1 MATWIEFSA
10 AASDLAAL
18 GRERFE
24 RTEVLLLGTVRKDGT
39 ARISPCEFLFLDG
52 QMMLGMM
59 WQSKKALDLLRDPR
73 CIVHS
78 TVSSKDGQEGEFKL
92 RGRAVDVVDPD
103 LRERNGQAAFEK
115 TGWRPPE
122 PYHLFS
128 IEIERA
134 SFVRYSGEG
143 HQTVI
148 TWRQGGAVLERVR
161 RWTGS
166 GYEPI

>member
-1 MATWIEFSA
+1 VATWDEFATA
-10 AASDLAAL
+10 APDLAEL

-59 WQSKKALDLLRDPR
+59 WQSKKALDLLRDAR
-73 CIVHS
+73 CVVHS
-78 TVSSKDGQEGEFKL
+78 TVSNKDGQEGEFKL
-92 RGRAVDVVDPD
+92 RGRAVDVVDTD
-103 LRERNGQAAFEK
+103 VRERNGKAAFEK

-128 IEIERA
+128 IEIEEA
-134 SFVRYSGEG
+134 AFVRYSGEG

-148 TWRQGGAVLERVR
+148 TWREGGPVLERVR

-166 GYEPI
+166 GYET

>member
-1 MATWIEFSA
+1 MATWAEFA
-10 AASDLAAL
+10 AAAPDLARL

-24 RTEVLLLGTVRKDGT
+24 RTEVLLVGSVRRDGT
-39 ARISPCEFLFLDG
+39 ARISPCEFLFLDDLL
-52 QMMLGMM
+52 MLGMM
-59 WQSKKALDLLRDPR
+59 WQSKKALDLLRDRR
-73 CIVHS
+73 CVLHS
-78 TVSSKDGQEGEFKL
+78 AILNKDDPEGEFKL

-103 LRERNGQAAFEK
+103 VREKNGQVAFEK

-128 IEIERA
+128 IKIEEA

-148 TWRQGGAVLERVR
+148 TWREGGQVLERVR

-166 GYEPI
+166 GYEP

>member
-1 MATWIEFSA
+1 MATWDEFAGA
-10 AASDLAAL
+10 APDLAEL

-24 RTEVLLLGTVRKDGT
+24 RTEVLLLGTTRKDGT
-39 ARISPCEFLFLDG
+39 ARISPCEFGFLDG
-52 QMMLGMM
+52 EIMLGMM
-59 WQSKKALDLLRDPR
+59 WQSQKALDLLRDAR
-73 CIVHS
+73 CTLHS
-78 TVSSKDGQEGEFKL
+78 TISNKDGKEGEFKL

-103 LRERNGQAAFEK
+103 VRERNGKAAFAK

-128 IEIERA
+128 IEIDSA
-134 SFVRYSGEG
+134 AFVRYSGEG

-148 TWRQGGAVLERVR
+148 TWREGGSVHERVR

-166 GYEPI
+166 GYEP

>member
-1 MATWIEFSA
+1 MATWDEFA
-10 AASDLAAL
+10 AAAPDLAGM

-24 RTEVLLLGTVRKDGT
+24 RTEVLLLGTVRMDGT

-52 QMMLGMM
+52 KLMLGMM
-59 WQSKKALDLLRDPR
+59 WQSTKALDLLRDPR
-73 CIVHS
+73 CVAHS
-78 TVSSKDGQEGEFKL
+78 TISTKDGQEGEFKL

-103 LRERNGQAAFEK
+103 VRERNGQAAFEK

-128 IEIERA
+128 IEIEEV
-134 SFVRYSGEG
+134 SFIRYSGEG
-143 HQTVI
+143 HQTGI
-148 TWRQGGAVLERVR
+148 RWREGGEVLERVR

-166 GYEPI
+166 GYEP

>member
-1 MATWIEFSA
+1 MATWDEFA
-10 AASDLAAL
+10 AVVPDLAEL

-24 RTEVLLLGTVRKDGT
+24 RTEVLLLGTSRKDGT
-39 ARISPCEFLFLDG
+39 ARISPCEFGFLDG

-59 WQSKKALDLLRDPR
+59 WQSKKALDLLRDAR
-73 CIVHS
+73 CTLHS
-78 TVSSKDGQEGEFKL
+78 TISNKDGKEGEFKL

-103 LRERNGQAAFEK
+103 VRERNGKAAFAK

-128 IEIERA
+128 IEIDSA

-143 HQTVI
+143 T
-148 TWRQGGAVLERVR
+148 R
-161 RWTGS
+161 R
-166 GYEPI
+166 

>member
-1 MATWIEFSA
+1 MVSWGEFEA
-10 AASDLAAL
+10 AAPDLARL

-24 RTEVLLLGTVRKDGT
+24 RTEVLLVGTVRRDGT
-39 ARISPCEFLFLDG
+39 ARISPCEFLFLDDLL
-52 QMMLGMM
+52 MLGMM

-73 CIVHS
+73 CVLHS
-78 TVSSKDGQEGEFKL
+78 AILNKDDPEGEFKL
-92 RGRAVDVVDPD
+92 RGRAIDVVDPE

-115 TGWRPPE
+115 TGWHPPE

-128 IEIERA
+128 IEIEEA
-134 SFVRYSGEG
+134 SFIRYSGEG

-148 TWRQGGAVLERVR
+148 RWRQDGQVLERVR

-166 GYEPI
+166 GYEP